1 MDVLRFHT
9 LDELRGL
16 SLSELHA
23 LWELVPTDRQ
33 RAYKAAYER
42 EVRTAG
48 AVGSDDLERQVAA
61 ELLKRYGAAALIPV
75 GSRWARTPGRVQ
87 DAAKQNTVL
96 DAPEDEIKLT
106 SSKPS
111 PKVMLAVGLAAILFF
126 GLMLTRLVG
135 GPSSNTADV
144 TPKVT
149 LSPTPKVSPT
159 PTPLALEAQDEVI
172 QGGDSGREVAYPVNL
187 QVIRPDGEA
196 PRVWVVQR
204 RRVQASEWRF
214 DLNPDT
220 ASFVNG
226 MSVRPVIGIPWS
238 EENAAFFDNIGTGT
252 SFLLTMNTGAVLRF
266 AFEERRDVRRSET
279 GIFRQVSPGLV
290 LLLIGE
296 TDDDGLPTAT
306 RTLVTATYPPEQEL
320 SRDGQVI
327 GMSTT
332 LQEGTVGEQLPL
344 GDAEITLQDARL
356 LTDQPDL
363 PADSQYLPADSQY
376 LPADSQYLLLN
387 YDVLA
392 GTEALDTTSWRMEF
406 VDTGGQVYT
415 PSSAA
420 LAHTD
425 FDALPLEIPALSA
438 LSASVGYIVP
448 ETLQGGRWVITDTA
462 GSGVSFALSFAASP
476 LDMRYD
482 GVDVRL
488 VSVTYVDGH
497 ITTHLRIYNGRTEM
511 LHFNQDDIW
520 LALGYAPQP
529 PGQRNPAEGLTPFD
543 LLPEQ
548 AVDLTLT
555 WYWGGEPYASMGV
568 GEYRFAIQLT
578 R

>member
-1 MDVLRFHT
+1 MET
-9 LDELRGL
+9 LGYHSIEALRGL

-48 AVGSDDLERQVAA
+48 AVGSDELERQVAA
-61 ELLKRYGAAALIPV
+61 ELLKRYDEAALVPV

-87 DAAKQNTVL
+87 EAAQQNIVL
-96 DAPEDEIKLT
+96 DAPEDEVRPA
-106 SSKPS
+106 SGKPS
-111 PKVMLAVGLAAILFF
+111 PKVMLAVGLAALLFF
-126 GLMLTRLVG
+126 GFMLTRLLG
-135 GPSSNTADV
+135 GRSSGNVEV
-144 TPKVT
+144 TPEVSLT
-149 LSPTPKVSPT
+149 PTPLVSPT
-159 PTPLALEAQDEVI
+159 PTPLALEAQDDVI

-187 QVIRPDGEA
+187 QVILPEGNA

-238 EENAAFFDNIGTGT
+238 EENETYFDDIGVGA

-266 AFEERRDVRRSET
+266 EFDDRREVRRSET
-279 GIFRQVSPGLV
+279 SIFRQVSPGLV

-296 TDDDGLPTAT
+296 MDDDGLPTAT

-320 SRDGQVI
+320 SRDGQII
-327 GMSTT
+327 GMDIT
-332 LQEGTVGEQLPL
+332 LQEGSVGETLTL
-344 GDAEITLQDARL
+344 GDASITLQDAQL
-356 LTDQPDL
+356 VADQPDL
-363 PADSQYLPADSQY
+363 PT
-376 LPADSQYLLLN
+376 DSQYLLLN
-387 YDVLA
+387 YEVLA
-392 GTEALDTTSWRMEF
+392 GTEALDTSTWRVEF
-406 VDTGGQVYT
+406 VDAGGQIYT
-415 PSSAA
+415 PNSAA
-420 LAHTD
+420 LTYTD
-425 FDALPLEIPALSA
+425 FDALSLEIPALSA

-448 ETLQGGRWVITDTA
+448 DTLQSGHWVITDTL
-462 GSGVSFALSFAASP
+462 GNGVSFVLSFATEP
-476 LDMRYD
+476 LNLRYD

-488 VSVTYVDGH
+488 VSVTYVEGQ
-497 ITTHLRIYNGRTEM
+497 ITTHLRIYNGRTET
-511 LHFNQDDIW
+511 LHFTQDDIW
-520 LALGYAPQP
+520 LALGYAPEP
-529 PGQRNPAEGLTPFD
+529 PGPRNPAEGLIPFD

-548 AVDLTLT
+548 AVDLTLV
-555 WYWGGEPYASMGV
+555 WYWGGEPYASMGI

-578 R
+578 RGS

>member
-1 MDVLRFHT
+1 MEILRYHT
-9 LDELRGL
+9 LEELRGL

-48 AVGSDDLERQVAA
+48 AVGSDELERQVAA
-61 ELLKRYGAAALIPV
+61 ELLKRYDETALVPV

-87 DAAKQNTVL
+87 DAAKQNVVL
-96 DAPEDEIKLT
+96 DAPEDAVRPA
-106 SSKPS
+106 SGKPS
-111 PKVMLAVGLAAILFF
+111 PKIALAVGLVAVLFF
-126 GLMLTRLVG
+126 GFMFTRLFSG
-135 GPSSNTADV
+135 RSSGDVEV
-144 TPKVT
+144 TPEVSLT
-149 LSPTPKVSPT
+149 PTPLVSPT
-159 PTPLALEAQDEVI
+159 PTPLALEAQDDVI

-187 QVIRPDGEA
+187 QVILPDGDA

-238 EENAAFFDNIGTGT
+238 EENESYFDDIGTGT

-266 AFEERRDVRRSET
+266 EFDDRREVRRSET
-279 GIFRQVSPGLV
+279 SIFRQVSPGLV

-296 TDDDGLPTAT
+296 TDEDGLPTAT

-327 GMSTT
+327 GMNIT
-332 LQEGTVGEQLPL
+332 LQEGSVGEQLAL
-344 GDAEITLQDARL
+344 GAASITLQDARL
-356 LTDQPDL
+356 LADQPDL
-363 PADSQYLPADSQY
+363 PADT
-376 LPADSQYLLLN
+376 QYLLLN
-387 YDVLA
+387 YEVMA
-392 GTEALDTTSWRMEF
+392 GAEALDTTAWRVEF
-406 VDTGGQVYT
+406 VDAGGQVYT
-415 PSSAA
+415 PGSAA
-420 LAHTD
+420 LSYTD
-425 FDALPLEIPALSA
+425 FDALPLEVSA
-438 LSASVGYIVP
+438 LSSLSVSVGYIVP
-448 ETLQGGRWVITDTA
+448 RSLQSGRWLITDA
-462 GSGVSFALSFAASP
+462 VGNGVSFTLSFAAEP
-476 LDMRYD
+476 LDMRYE

-488 VSVTYVDGH
+488 VSVTYLEAQ
-497 ITTHLRIYNGRTEM
+497 ITTHLRIYNGRAET
-511 LHFNQDDIW
+511 LHFTQDDIW
-520 LALGYAPQP
+520 LALGYAPEP
-529 PGQRNPAEGLTPFD
+529 PGPRNPAEGLTPFD

-548 AVDLTLT
+548 AVDLTLV

-578 R
+578 RRS

>member
-1 MDVLRFHT
+1 MET
-9 LDELRGL
+9 LGYHSIEELRGL

-48 AVGSDDLERQVAA
+48 AVGSDELERQVAA
-61 ELLKRYGAAALIPV
+61 ELLKRYDEAALVPV

-87 DAAKQNTVL
+87 DAAKQNVVL
-96 DAPEDEIKLT
+96 DAPEDEVKPT
-106 SSKPS
+106 SGKPS
-111 PKVMLAVGLAAILFF
+111 PKVMLAVGVVAVLFF
-126 GLMLTRLVG
+126 GLMFTRLMG
-135 GPSSNTADV
+135 GRSSGNAEV
-144 TPKVT
+144 TPEVSLT
-149 LSPTPKVSPT
+149 PTPEVSPT
-159 PTPLALEAQDEVI
+159 PTPLALEAQDDVI

-187 QVIRPDGEA
+187 QVILPDGDA

-238 EENAAFFDNIGTGT
+238 EENESYFDDIGEGA

-266 AFEERRDVRRSET
+266 EFDDQREVRRSET
-279 GIFRQVSPGLV
+279 SIFRQVSPGLV

-296 TDDDGLPTAT
+296 TDEDGLPTAT

-320 SRDGQVI
+320 SRDGQII
-327 GMSTT
+327 GVDIT
-332 LQEGTVGEQLPL
+332 LQEGGVGETLPL
-344 GDAEITLQDARL
+344 GDVSITLQDARL
-356 LTDQPDL
+356 LADQPD
-363 PADSQYLPADSQY
+363 

-392 GTEALDTTSWRMEF
+392 GVETLDTTVWQVEF
-406 VDTGGQVYT
+406 VDAGGQIYT
-415 PSSAA
+415 PGSAA
-420 LAHTD
+420 LTHTD
-425 FDALPLEIPALSA
+425 YDVLPLEIPALSA

-448 ETLQGGRWVITDTA
+448 DTLQGGRWVITDT
-462 GSGVSFALSFAASP
+462 GGNGVSFTLSFATEP
-476 LDMRYD
+476 LDLRYD

-488 VSVTYVDGH
+488 VSVTYLEGQ
-497 ITTHLRIYNGRTEM
+497 ITTHLRIYNGRTET
-511 LHFNQDDIW
+511 LHFTQDDIW
-520 LALGYAPQP
+520 LALGYAPEP
-529 PGQRNPAEGLTPFD
+529 PGPRNPAEGKTPFD

-548 AVDLTLT
+548 AVDLTLV

-568 GEYRFAIQLT
+568 GDYRFAIQLT

>member
-1 MDVLRFHT
+1 METLRYHSIE
-9 LDELRGL
+9 ELRGL
-16 SLSELHA
+16 SLSDLHA

-48 AVGSDDLERQVAA
+48 AVGSDELERQVAT
-61 ELLKRYGAAALIPV
+61 ELLKRYDEAALVPV

-87 DAAKQNTVL
+87 EAAQQNVVL
-96 DAPEDEIKLT
+96 DAPEDEVKPA
-106 SSKPS
+106 SGKPS
-111 PKVMLAVGLAAILFF
+111 PKVMLAVGVVAVLFF
-126 GLMLTRLVG
+126 GLMFTRLLG
-135 GPSSNTADV
+135 GRSSDAIET
-144 TPKVT
+144 TPEI
-149 LSPTPKVSPT
+149 SPTPTPLVSPT
-159 PTPLALEAQDEVI
+159 PTPLALEAQDDVI

-187 QVIRPDGEA
+187 QVILTDGDA

-238 EENAAFFDNIGTGT
+238 EENESYFDDIGAGA

-266 AFEERRDVRRSET
+266 EFDDRREVRRSET
-279 GIFRQVSPGLV
+279 SIFRQVSPGLV

-296 TDDDGLPTAT
+296 TDEDGLPTAT

-320 SRDGQVI
+320 SRDGQII
-327 GMSTT
+327 GMNVT
-332 LQEGTVGEQLPL
+332 LQEGDVGEQLPM
-344 GDAEITLQDARL
+344 GDASITLQDAQL
-356 LTDQPDL
+356 VTDQPDL
-363 PADSQYLPADSQY
+363 PADSQYL
-376 LPADSQYLLLN
+376 LLN
-387 YDVLA
+387 YEVLA
-392 GTEALDTTSWRMEF
+392 GAEVLDTTAWRVEF
-406 VDTGGQVYT
+406 MDAGGQIYP

-420 LAHTD
+420 LTYTD
-425 FDALPLEIPALSA
+425 FDVLPLEIPALSA

-448 ETLQGGRWVITDTA
+448 DTLQGGRWIVTDTA
-462 GSGVSFALSFAASP
+462 GNGVSFTLSFATAP
-476 LDMRYD
+476 LDLRYD

-488 VSVTYVDGH
+488 VSVTHLEGQ
-497 ITTHLRIYNGRTEM
+497 ITTHLRIYNGRTET
-511 LHFNQDDIW
+511 LHFTQDDIW
-520 LALGYAPQP
+520 MALGYAPEP
-529 PGQRNPAEGLTPFD
+529 PGPRNPAEGLTPFD

-548 AVDLTLT
+548 AVDLTMV

-578 R
+578 RGS

>member
-1 MDVLRFHT
+1 MDVLRYHT

-16 SLSELHA
+16 SLNELHA

-48 AVGSDDLERQVAA
+48 AVGSDELERQVTA
-61 ELLKRYGAAALIPV
+61 ELLKRYDEAALVPV

-87 DAAKQNTVL
+87 EAAQQNVVL
-96 DAPEDEIKLT
+96 DAPEDEVKPA
-106 SSKPS
+106 SGKPS
-111 PKVMLAVGLAAILFF
+111 PKVIIAVGLAALLFF
-126 GLMLTRLVG
+126 GFMFTRLLG
-135 GPSSNTADV
+135 GRSAGEV
-144 TPKVT
+144 EATPEV
-149 LSPTPKVSPT
+149 SPIPTPLVSPT
-159 PTPLALEAQDEVI
+159 PTPLALEAQDDVI
-172 QGGDSGREVAYPVNL
+172 QSGDSGREVAYPVNL
-187 QVIRPDGEA
+187 QVILPDGDA

-238 EENAAFFDNIGTGT
+238 EENESFFDDIGTGT
-252 SFLLTMNTGAVLRF
+252 SFLLTLNTGAVLRF
-266 AFEERRDVRRSET
+266 EFDDRREVRRSET
-279 GIFRQVSPGLV
+279 SIFRQVSPGLV

-296 TDDDGLPTAT
+296 TDADGLPTAT

-320 SRDGQVI
+320 SRDGQII
-327 GMSTT
+327 GMNMT
-332 LQEGTVGEQLPL
+332 LQEGSVGEQLPL
-344 GDAEITLQDARL
+344 GEAAITLQDVQLVA
-356 LTDQPDL
+356 DQPD
-363 PADSQYLPADSQY
+363 

-392 GTEALDTTSWRMEF
+392 GAELLETTTWRVEF
-406 VDTGGQVYT
+406 VDAGGQVYI
-415 PSSAA
+415 PGSAA
-420 LAHTD
+420 LSYTD
-425 FDALPLEIPALSA
+425 YDALPLEIPALSA

-448 ETLQGGRWVITDTA
+448 ATLQSGHWVITDTN
-462 GSGVSFALSFAASP
+462 GNGVSFVLSFATEP
-476 LDMRYD
+476 LDLRYD

-488 VSVTYVDGH
+488 VSVTYVEGQ
-497 ITTHLRIYNGRTEM
+497 ITTHLRIYNGRSET
-511 LHFNQDDIW
+511 LHFTQDDIW
-520 LALGYAPQP
+520 LALGYAPEP
-529 PGQRNPAEGLTPFD
+529 PGPRNPAEGLTPFD

-548 AVDLTLT
+548 AVDLTLV

-578 R
+578 RGS

>member
-1 MDVLRFHT
+1 MDVLRFHP

-16 SLSELHA
+16 TLAELHA

-48 AVGSDDLERQVAA
+48 AVGSDTLERQVTA
-61 ELLKRYGAAALIPV
+61 ELLKRYDEAALVPI

-87 DAAKQNTVL
+87 DAARQSVVL
-96 DAPEDEIKLT
+96 TAPEDDVKPA
-106 SSKPS
+106 SGKPS
-111 PKVMLAVGLAAILFF
+111 PKVMLAVGLAALLFF
-126 GLMLTRLVG
+126 GFMFTRLFG
-135 GPSSNTADV
+135 GRSSGVLETTPDV
-144 TPKVT
+144 SLT
-149 LSPTPKVSPT
+149 PTPLVSPT
-159 PTPLALEAQDEVI
+159 PTPLALEAQDDVI

-187 QVIRPDGEA
+187 QVILPDGDA

-238 EENAAFFDNIGTGT
+238 EENAAFFDQVKAGA
-252 SFLLTMNTGAVLRF
+252 SFLLTMNTGAVQRF
-266 AFEERRDVRRSET
+266 EFDDRREVRRSET

-296 TDDDGLPTAT
+296 TDEDGLPTAT

-320 SRDGQVI
+320 SRDGQII
-327 GMSTT
+327 GMNVT
-332 LQEGTVGEQLPL
+332 LQEGSVGEQLAL
-344 GDAEITLQDARL
+344 DEAVITLEDAQL
-356 LTDQPDL
+356 VTDQPDL
-363 PADSQYLPADSQY
+363 PS
-376 LPADSQYLLLN
+376 DSQYLLLN
-387 YDVLA
+387 YEVSA
-392 GTEALDTTSWRMEF
+392 GVDALNTTLWRIEF
-406 VDTGGQVYT
+406 VDAGGQIYT

-420 LAHTD
+420 LSYTD
-425 FDALPLEIPALSA
+425 FDALPLEIPPLSS

-448 ETLQGGRWVITDTA
+448 DTLQGGRWMVTDPA
-462 GSGVSFALSFAASP
+462 GNGVSFALSFDTAP
-476 LDMRYD
+476 LDLRYD

-488 VSVTYVDGH
+488 VSVTYVEGQ
-497 ITTHLRIYNGRTEM
+497 ITTHLRIYNGRSET
-511 LHFNQDDIW
+511 LPFTQDDIW
-520 LALGYAPQP
+520 LALGYAPEP
-529 PGQRNPAEGLTPFD
+529 PGPRNPAEGLNPFE
-543 LLPEQ
+543 LLPQQ
-548 AVDLTLT
+548 AVDLRLV

-568 GEYRFAIQLT
+568 GEYRFAIQLV
-578 R
+578 RR

>member
-1 MDVLRFHT
+1 MDMLRYHP
-9 LDELRGL
+9 LDELHGL

-48 AVGSDDLERQVAA
+48 AVGSDELERQVAA
-61 ELLKRYGAAALIPV
+61 ELLKRYDEAALVPV

-87 DAAKQNTVL
+87 EAAKQNVML
-96 DAPEDEIKLT
+96 DVPEDEVRPT
-106 SSKPS
+106 SGKPS
-111 PKVMLAVGLAAILFF
+111 PKVVLAVGLAALLFF
-126 GLMLTRLVG
+126 GFMFTRLLGARSTGDMEMTPEV
-135 GPSSNTADV
+135 SST
-144 TPKVT
+144 
-149 LSPTPKVSPT
+149 PTPLVSPA
-159 PTPLALEAQDEVI
+159 PTPLALEAQDDVI
-172 QGGDSGREVAYPVNL
+172 RGGDSGREVAYPVNL
-187 QVIRPDGEA
+187 QVILPDGTA

-238 EENAAFFDNIGTGT
+238 EENESFFDDMGTGT

-266 AFEERRDVRRSET
+266 EFDDRREVRRSET
-279 GIFRQVSPGLV
+279 SIFRQVSPGLL

-296 TDDDGLPTAT
+296 TDADGLPTAT

-320 SRDGQVI
+320 SRDGQII
-327 GMSTT
+327 GADLA
-332 LQEGTVGEQLPL
+332 LQEGGVGEQLPL
-344 GDAEITLQDARL
+344 GDAAITLQDAQL
-356 LTDQPDL
+356 VTDQPDL
-363 PADSQYLPADSQY
+363 PADSQYL
-376 LPADSQYLLLN
+376 LLN
-387 YDVLA
+387 YEVLA
-392 GTEALDTTSWRMEF
+392 GAEALDTTTWRVEF
-406 VDTGGQVYT
+406 IDTSGQIYL

-420 LAHTD
+420 LSYTD
-425 FDALPLEIPALSA
+425 FDALPAEIPALSA

-448 ETLQGGRWVITDTA
+448 DTLQGGRWVMTDTT
-462 GSGVSFALSFAASP
+462 GSGVSFTLSFASEP
-476 LDMRYD
+476 LDLRYD

-488 VSVTYVDGH
+488 VSVTYIEGQ
-497 ITTHLRIYNGRTEM
+497 ITTHLRIYNGRTET
-511 LHFNQDDIW
+511 LHFTQDDIW
-520 LALGYAPQP
+520 LALGYAPEP
-529 PGQRNPAEGLTPFD
+529 PGPRNPAEGLTPFD

-548 AVDLTLT
+548 AVDLRLV

-578 R
+578 RG

>member
-1 MDVLRFHT
+1 MEILRYQT
-9 LDELRGL
+9 TEELKQL

-48 AVGSDDLERQVAA
+48 AVGSDELERQVAA
-61 ELLKRYGAAALIPV
+61 ELLKRYDDTALVPI

-87 DAAKQNTVL
+87 EAARKNVVL
-96 DAPEDEIKLT
+96 DAPEDEVKPA
-106 SSKPS
+106 SGKPS
-111 PKVMLAVGLAAILFF
+111 PKMALIVGLAALLFF
-126 GLMLTRLVG
+126 GLLFTRLLG
-135 GPSSNTADV
+135 GRSSGEVEA
-144 TPKVT
+144 TPEV
-149 LSPTPKVSPT
+149 SPTPTPLVSPT
-159 PTPLALEAQDEVI
+159 PTPLALEAQDDVI

-187 QVIRPDGEA
+187 QVILPDDDA

-204 RRVQASEWRF
+204 RRVQASEWNF
-214 DLNPDT
+214 DPNPDT

-238 EENAAFFDNIGTGT
+238 EENESYFDDIGDGT

-266 AFEERRDVRRSET
+266 EFDDRREVRRSET

-296 TDDDGLPTAT
+296 TDDGGLPTAT
-306 RTLVTATYPPEQEL
+306 RTLITATYPPEQEL

-327 GMSTT
+327 GMNIT
-332 LQEGTVGEQLPL
+332 LQEGSVGETLML
-344 GDAEITLQDARL
+344 GNASITLQNAQL
-356 LTDQPDL
+356 VSGQPDL
-363 PADSQYLPADSQY
+363 PAN
-376 LPADSQYLLLN
+376 SQYLLLN

-392 GTEALDTTSWRMEF
+392 GTETLDTTTWRVEF
-406 VDTGGQVYT
+406 LDASGQIYT
-415 PSSAA
+415 SSSAA
-420 LAHTD
+420 LTYTD
-425 FDALPLEIPALSA
+425 FDALPLEIPALSS

-448 ETLQGGRWVITDTA
+448 DTLQSGHWLVTDTA
-462 GSGVSFALSFAASP
+462 GNGVSFTLSFAAEP
-476 LDMRYD
+476 LDLRYD

-488 VSVTYVDGH
+488 VSVTFIEGQ
-497 ITTHLRIYNGRTEM
+497 ITTRLRIYNGRTET
-511 LHFNQDDIW
+511 LHFTQDDIW
-520 LALGYAPQP
+520 LALGYAQEP
-529 PGQRNPAEGLTPFD
+529 PGPRNPAEGLTPFD

-548 AVDLTLT
+548 AVDLMLV

-568 GEYRFAIQLT
+568 GDYRFAIQLT

>member
-1 MDVLRFHT
+1 MDVLRYHT

-42 EVRTAG
+42 EIRTAG
-48 AVGSDDLERQVAA
+48 AVGSDELERQVAA
-61 ELLKRYGAAALIPV
+61 ELLKRYDEAALVPV

-87 DAAKQNTVL
+87 DAAKQNVVL
-96 DAPEDEIKLT
+96 DAPEDEVKPT
-106 SSKPS
+106 SGKPS
-111 PKVMLAVGLAAILFF
+111 PKVILAVGVVAVLFF
-126 GLMLTRLVG
+126 GLMFTRLLG
-135 GPSSNTADV
+135 GRSSDAIET
-144 TPKVT
+144 TPEI
-149 LSPTPKVSPT
+149 SPTPTPLVSPT
-159 PTPLALEAQDEVI
+159 PTPLALEAQDDVI

-187 QVIRPDGEA
+187 QVILPDGDA

-238 EENAAFFDNIGTGT
+238 EENAAFFDDIGTGA

-266 AFEERRDVRRSET
+266 EFDDRREVRRSET
-279 GIFRQVSPGLV
+279 SIFRQVSPGLV

-296 TDDDGLPTAT
+296 TDEDGLPTAT

-320 SRDGQVI
+320 SRDGQII
-327 GMSTT
+327 GMNVT
-332 LQEGTVGEQLPL
+332 LQEGDVGEQLPL
-344 GDAEITLQDARL
+344 GDASITLQDAQL
-356 LTDQPDL
+356 VTDQPDL
-363 PADSQYLPADSQY
+363 PAN
-376 LPADSQYLLLN
+376 SQYLLLN
-387 YDVLA
+387 YEVLA
-392 GTEALDTTSWRMEF
+392 GAEVLDNSTWRVEF
-406 VDTGGQVYT
+406 VDTSGQIYT
-415 PSSAA
+415 PGSAA
-420 LAHTD
+420 LIYTD
-425 FDALPLEIPALSA
+425 FDALPLEIPALSS
-438 LSASVGYIVP
+438 LFASVGYIVP
-448 ETLQGGRWVITDTA
+448 DTLQGGRWIVTDTA
-462 GSGVSFALSFAASP
+462 GNGVSFTLSFATEP
-476 LDMRYD
+476 LDLRYD

-488 VSVTYVDGH
+488 VSVTYVDGQ
-497 ITTHLRIYNGRTEM
+497 ITTHLRIYNGRTET
-511 LHFNQDDIW
+511 LRFTQDDIW
-520 LALGYAPQP
+520 LALGYAPEP
-529 PGQRNPAEGLTPFD
+529 PGPRNPAEGLTPFD

-548 AVDLTLT
+548 AVDLRLV

-578 R
+578 RGS

>member
-1 MDVLRFHT
+1 MDVLHYHT

-48 AVGSDDLERQVAA
+48 AVGSDELERQVAA
-61 ELLKRYGAAALIPV
+61 ELLKRYGEAALVPV

-87 DAAKQNTVL
+87 EAAQQNVVL
-96 DAPEDEIKLT
+96 DAPEDEVRPA
-106 SSKPS
+106 SGKPS
-111 PKVMLAVGLAAILFF
+111 PKVMIAVGLAALLFF
-126 GLMLTRLVG
+126 GFMFTRLLG
-135 GPSSNTADV
+135 GRSSGDAEA
-144 TPKVT
+144 TPEV
-149 LSPTPKVSPT
+149 SPTPTPLVSPT
-159 PTPLALEAQDEVI
+159 PTPLALEAQDDVI

-187 QVIRPDGEA
+187 QVILPDGDA

-238 EENAAFFDNIGTGT
+238 EENESFFGDIDAGA

-266 AFEERRDVRRSET
+266 EFDDRREVRRSET
-279 GIFRQVSPGLV
+279 SIFRQVSPGLV

-296 TDDDGLPTAT
+296 TDADGLPTAT

-320 SRDGQVI
+320 SRDGQII
-327 GMSTT
+327 GMNIT
-332 LQEGTVGEQLPL
+332 LQEGGVGEQLPL
-344 GDAEITLQDARL
+344 GDAAITLQDAQL
-356 LTDQPDL
+356 VTDQPDL
-363 PADSQYLPADSQY
+363 PADSQYL
-376 LPADSQYLLLN
+376 LLN
-387 YDVLA
+387 YEVLA
-392 GTEALDTTSWRMEF
+392 GAEALDTTAWRVEF
-406 VDTGGQVYT
+406 VDAGGQIYT
-415 PSSAA
+415 PGSAA
-420 LAHTD
+420 LTYTD
-425 FDALPLEIPALSA
+425 FDVLPLEIPALSA

-448 ETLQGGRWVITDTA
+448 DTLQGGRWVITDTA
-462 GSGVSFALSFAASP
+462 GNGVSFVLSFAPEP
-476 LDMRYD
+476 LNLRYD

-488 VSVTYVDGH
+488 VSVTYIEGQ
-497 ITTHLRIYNGRTEM
+497 ITTHLRIYNGRTET
-511 LHFNQDDIW
+511 LHFTQDDIW
-520 LALGYAPQP
+520 LALGYAEDP
-529 PGQRNPAEGLTPFD
+529 PGPRNPAEGLTPFD

-548 AVDLTLT
+548 AVDLTLV

-568 GEYRFAIQLT
+568 GEYQFAIQLT
-578 R
+578 RGS

>member
-1 MDVLRFHT
+1 MET
-9 LDELRGL
+9 LGYHSIEELRGL

-48 AVGSDDLERQVAA
+48 AVGSDELERQVAA
-61 ELLKRYGAAALIPV
+61 ELLKRYDEAALVPV

-87 DAAKQNTVL
+87 DAAKQNVVL
-96 DAPEDEIKLT
+96 DAPEDEVKPA
-106 SSKPS
+106 SGKPS
-111 PKVMLAVGLAAILFF
+111 LKVMIAVGLAALLFS
-126 GLMLTRLVG
+126 GLIFTRMLG
-135 GPSSNTADV
+135 GRSSGEAEM
-144 TPKVT
+144 TPEI
-149 LSPTPKVSPT
+149 SPTPTPLVSPT
-159 PTPLALEAQDEVI
+159 PTPLALEAQDDVI

-187 QVIRPDGEA
+187 QVILPDGDA

-238 EENAAFFDNIGTGT
+238 EENELFFDDIGAGT

-266 AFEERRDVRRSET
+266 EFDERREVRRSET
-279 GIFRQVSPGLV
+279 SIFRQVSPGLV

-296 TDDDGLPTAT
+296 TDADGLPTAT

-320 SRDGQVI
+320 SRDGQII
-327 GMSTT
+327 GMDIT
-332 LQEGTVGEQLPL
+332 LQEGGVGETLML
-344 GDAEITLQDARL
+344 GDASITLQDIQL
-356 LTDQPDL
+356 VTDQPDL
-363 PADSQYLPADSQY
+363 PADSQF
-376 LPADSQYLLLN
+376 LLLN
-387 YDVLA
+387 YEVLA
-392 GTEALDTTSWRMEF
+392 GAEALDTTTWRVEF
-406 VDTGGQVYT
+406 VDAGGQIYT
-415 PSSAA
+415 PGSAA
-420 LAHTD
+420 LSYTD
-425 FDALPLEIPALSA
+425 FDALPLEIPALSS

-448 ETLQGGRWVITDTA
+448 DTLQNGHWIITDAA
-462 GSGVSFALSFAASP
+462 GNGVSFTLSFAAEP
-476 LDMRYD
+476 LDLRYD

-488 VSVTYVDGH
+488 VSVTFVEGQ
-497 ITTHLRIYNGRTEM
+497 ITTHIRIYNGRAET
-511 LHFNQDDIW
+511 LHFTQDDIW
-520 LALGYAPQP
+520 LALGYAPEP
-529 PGQRNPAEGLTPFD
+529 PGPRNPAEGLSPFD

-548 AVDLTLT
+548 AVDLRLV

-568 GEYRFAIQLT
+568 GDYRFAVQLQ

>member
-1 MDVLRFHT
+1 MDVLRYHSIE
-9 LDELRGL
+9 ELRGL

-48 AVGSDDLERQVAA
+48 AVGSDALERQVAA
-61 ELLKRYGAAALIPV
+61 ELLKRYDEAALVPV

-87 DAAKQNTVL
+87 EAAQQNVVL
-96 DAPEDEIKLT
+96 DAPEDEVKPA
-106 SSKPS
+106 SGKPS
-111 PKVMLAVGLAAILFF
+111 PKVMIAVGLAALLFF
-126 GLMLTRLVG
+126 GLMFTRLLG
-135 GPSSNTADV
+135 GRSSGEVEVAPEVSLT
-144 TPKVT
+144 
-149 LSPTPKVSPT
+149 PTPLVSPT
-159 PTPLALEAQDEVI
+159 PTPLALEAQDDVI

-187 QVIRPDGEA
+187 QVVLPDGDA

-238 EENAAFFDNIGTGT
+238 EENESFFDDIDTGT

-266 AFEERRDVRRSET
+266 EFDDRREVRRSET
-279 GIFRQVSPGLV
+279 SIFRQVSPGLV

-320 SRDGQVI
+320 ARDGQII
-327 GMSTT
+327 GMNVT
-332 LQEGTVGEQLPL
+332 LQEGGVGEQLPL
-344 GDAEITLQDARL
+344 GDAAITLQEARL
-356 LTDQPDL
+356 LADQPD
-363 PADSQYLPADSQY
+363 

-392 GTEALDTTSWRMEF
+392 GVDTLDTTAWRVEF
-406 VDTGGQVYT
+406 VDAGGQIYT
-415 PSSAA
+415 PGSAA
-420 LAHTD
+420 LPYTD

-448 ETLQGGRWVITDTA
+448 DALQGGRWIVTDTT
-462 GSGVSFALSFAASP
+462 GNGVSFTLSFATEP
-476 LDMRYD
+476 LNLHYD

-488 VSVTYVDGH
+488 VSVTYVEGQ
-497 ITTHLRIYNGRTEM
+497 ITTHLRIYNGRTET
-511 LHFNQDDIW
+511 LHLTQDDIW
-520 LALGYAPQP
+520 LALGYAPEP
-529 PGQRNPAEGLTPFD
+529 PGPRNPAEGLTPFD

-548 AVDLTLT
+548 AVDLTLV

-568 GEYRFAIQLT
+568 GDYRFAIQLT
-578 R
+578 RSR

>member
-1 MDVLRFHT
+1 MDVLRYHT
-9 LDELRGL
+9 LEELRAL

-33 RAYKAAYER
+33 RAYKVAYER

-48 AVGSDDLERQVAA
+48 AVGSDELERQVAA
-61 ELLKRYGAAALIPV
+61 ELLKRYDEAALVPV

-87 DAAKQNTVL
+87 EAAQQNVVL
-96 DAPEDEIKLT
+96 DAPEDEVKPA
-106 SSKPS
+106 SGKPS
-111 PKVMLAVGLAAILFF
+111 PKVMLAVGLAALLFF
-126 GLMLTRLVG
+126 GFMFTRLLG
-135 GPSSNTADV
+135 GRSSGDVEV
-144 TPKVT
+144 TPEVSLT
-149 LSPTPKVSPT
+149 PTPLVSPT
-159 PTPLALEAQDEVI
+159 PTPLALEAQDDVI

-187 QVIRPDGEA
+187 QVILPEGDA

-238 EENAAFFDNIGTGT
+238 EENAAFFDDIGTGA

-266 AFEERRDVRRSET
+266 EFDDRREVRRSET
-279 GIFRQVSPGLV
+279 SIFRQVSPGLV

-296 TDDDGLPTAT
+296 MDDDGLPTAT

-320 SRDGQVI
+320 SRDGQII
-327 GMSTT
+327 GMDIT
-332 LQEGTVGEQLPL
+332 LQEGNVGETLML
-344 GDAEITLQDARL
+344 GDASITLQDAQL
-356 LTDQPDL
+356 ITDQPDL
-363 PADSQYLPADSQY
+363 PV
-376 LPADSQYLLLN
+376 DSQYLLLN
-387 YDVLA
+387 YEVFA
-392 GTEALDTTSWRMEF
+392 GAEVLDTSTWRVEF
-406 VDTGGQVYT
+406 VDAGGQIYT
-415 PSSAA
+415 PGSAA
-420 LAHTD
+420 LTYTD
-425 FDALPLEIPALSA
+425 FDALPIEIPALSS

-448 ETLQGGRWVITDTA
+448 DTLQSGRWVITDTA
-462 GSGVSFALSFAASP
+462 GSGVSFTLSFATAP
-476 LDMRYD
+476 LDLAYD

-488 VSVTYVDGH
+488 VSVTYIEGQ
-497 ITTHLRIYNGRTEM
+497 IMTHLRIYNGRAET
-511 LHFNQDDIW
+511 LHFTQDDIW
-520 LALGYAPQP
+520 LALGYAPEP
-529 PGQRNPAEGLTPFD
+529 PGPRNPAEGLTPFD

-548 AVDLTLT
+548 AVDLTLV

-578 R
+578 RGS

>member
-1 MDVLRFHT
+1 MEILRYQT
-9 LDELRGL
+9 TDELKQL

-48 AVGSDDLERQVAA
+48 AVGSDELERQVAA
-61 ELLKRYGAAALIPV
+61 ELLKRYDDTALVPI

-87 DAAKQNTVL
+87 EAAKQNVVL
-96 DAPEDEIKLT
+96 DAPEDEVKPA
-106 SSKPS
+106 SGKPS
-111 PKVMLAVGLAAILFF
+111 PKIALAVGLAAILFF
-126 GLMLTRLVG
+126 GFMLTRLMG
-135 GPSSNTADV
+135 GRSSANAEV
-144 TPKVT
+144 TPEV
-149 LSPTPKVSPT
+149 SPTPTPLVSPT
-159 PTPLALEAQDEVI
+159 PTPLALEAQDDVI
-172 QGGDSGREVAYPVNL
+172 QGGDGGREVAYPVNL
-187 QVIRPDGEA
+187 QVILPDGDA

-238 EENAAFFDNIGTGT
+238 EENAAFFDDIGAGT
-252 SFLLTMNTGAVLRF
+252 TFLLTMNTGAVLRF
-266 AFEERRDVRRSET
+266 EFDDRREVRRSET
-279 GIFRQVSPGLV
+279 SIFRQVSPGLV

-296 TDDDGLPTAT
+296 TDADGLPTAT

-320 SRDGQVI
+320 SRDGQII
-327 GMSTT
+327 GMDIT
-332 LQEGTVGEQLPL
+332 LQEGSIGETLML
-344 GDAEITLQDARL
+344 GDASITLQNTQL
-356 LTDQPDL
+356 VSDQPDL
-363 PADSQYLPADSQY
+363 PAN
-376 LPADSQYLLLN
+376 SQYLLLN

-392 GTEALDTTSWRMEF
+392 GTETLDTTTWRVEF
-406 VDTGGQVYT
+406 LDTAGQIYT

-420 LAHTD
+420 LAYTD
-425 FDALPLEIPALSA
+425 FDVLPIEVPALSS

-448 ETLQGGRWVITDTA
+448 DALQSGRWVITDAA
-462 GSGVSFALSFAASP
+462 GNGVSFALSFAAEP
-476 LDMRYD
+476 LDLRYD

-488 VSVTYVDGH
+488 VSVTFIEGQ
-497 ITTHLRIYNGRTEM
+497 ITTRLRIYNGRTET
-511 LHFNQDDIW
+511 LSFTQDDIW
-520 LALGYAPQP
+520 LALGYAPEP
-529 PGQRNPAEGLTPFD
+529 PGPRNPAEGLTPFD

-548 AVDLTLT
+548 AVDLTLV

-568 GEYRFAIQLT
+568 GDYRFAIQLQ